1 MEGLLNLEKGFSVP
15 LLEQTVATFY
25 NPAHP
30 EVRFFVLRYC
40 VSPPLCS
47 SLALSLERER
57 ERETLASLPRPRPR
71 SLPHARSLSRANERR
86 LHTLTRSSPTAPRS
100 YVRSTCVL
108 RRC

>member
-47 SLALSLERER
+47 SLALSRER
-57 ERETLASLPRPRPR
+57 ERDARLAPSPAPALSSTR
-71 SLPHARSLSRANERR
+71 SLVV
-86 LHTLTRSSPTAPRS
+86 PRQ
-100 YVRSTCVL
+100 
-108 RRC
+108 

>member
-47 SLALSLERER
+47 SLALSRERER
-57 ERETLASLPRPRPR
+57 ERDARLAPSPAPALSPTR
-71 SLPHARSLSRANERR
+71 SLVV
-86 LHTLTRSSPTAPRS
+86 PRQ
-100 YVRSTCVL
+100 
-108 RRC
+108 